1 MAKLRETF
9 DRKLHNIQDEILLL
23 GSMVEQAMLNSIK
36 ALGDR
41 NIRAARDIYEQDLL
55 INEKRFALENA
66 IIILIATQQPIAR
79 DLRMVT
85 SMLEIITELE
95 RMGDYAKGI
104 AKVTVKLGE
113 SDLPVP
119 IRELTRMCELGVD
132 MLHRALSAFINEDP
146 KKASQIPL
154 DDDEVDA
161 LYNHVYHH
169 IVSSMIANPE
179 IIDNANLIMW
189 VAHNIERMADRVTN
203 ICERTVFITTGELLE
218 INSSDDEDEDE
229 GIELNI

>member
-1 MAKLRETF
+1 MK
-9 DRKLHNIQDEILLL
+9 I
-23 GSMVEQAMLNSIK
+23 
-36 ALGDR
+36 
-41 NIRAARDIYEQDLL
+41 
-55 INEKRFALENA
+55 
-66 IIILIATQQPIAR
+66 
-79 DLRMVT
+79 
-85 SMLEIITELE
+85 
-95 RMGDYAKGI
+95 
-104 AKVTVKLGE
+104 
-113 SDLPVP
+113 
-119 IRELTRMCELGVD
+119 
-132 MLHRALSAFINEDP
+132 P